1 MLTCRAIEIGPLQN
15 ETTDRRFQL
24 PLVFA
29 PGVQLLAAL
38 RTVALLLLQQMA
50 EALAYKAQRQ
60 FSQDLGPVGHD
71 RRGDVS
77 RAVHAATILHTV
89 QAGVH
94 KINEMRF
101 PVAIVQMALLTFE
114 QASSVEIAFDFHC
127 PYPQFLK
134 VYLES
139 IHGNQ

>member
-1 MLTCRAIEIGPLQN
+1 MLTCRAIEIGPLRN

-89 QAGVH
+89 QTRVH
-94 KINEMRF
+94 KIKEMRF
-101 PVAIVQMALLTFE
+101 PVAFALTFGN
-114 QASSVEIAFDFHC
+114 SD
-127 PYPQFLK
+127 
-134 VYLES
+134 
-139 IHGNQ
+139 HGNDLSRHSTLQELVVPTIQ